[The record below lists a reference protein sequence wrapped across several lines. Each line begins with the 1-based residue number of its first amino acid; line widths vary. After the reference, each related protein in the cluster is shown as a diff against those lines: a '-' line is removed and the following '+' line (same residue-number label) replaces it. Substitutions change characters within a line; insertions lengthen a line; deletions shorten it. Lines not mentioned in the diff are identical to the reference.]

1 MKPISFSVI
10 GRFVGI
16 AGKKIHRWYKEVLSG
31 FYTEETQAELHKFD
45 TIDPKIID
53 KETGEI
59 KTVAVPI
66 LKPENF
72 GEDMAIDDKNIGG
85 DGYTIIS
92 NKVTGKI
99 ATMFQTVK
107 ANIIEQV
114 LSKVSVS
121 YLMAVKTI
129 SKDLAE
135 GYDFLARTVF
145 MNAMRIADKFHVL
158 KLGFEALQDIRI
170 RYRQE
175 ALTEER
181 ERIRT
186 HKAVEREKKEL
197 ARQSRKI
204 YKTKKPPPAKKYS
217 NGDTKKELLARSRYL
232 LFKFPKEW
240 TEVQQERADILFREY
255 PEIKIAHRLITQ
267 FRLFYKT
274 KVGEKDEA
282 KEKLKIWHE
291 AISKRDIEE
300 LNNFSF
306 TVKKHEGEILNY
318 FEEGHTNAYAESL
331 NSQIQQFVNANSGT
345 KDRDFFHF
353 RLRLY
358 FS

>member
-16 AGKKIHRWYKEVLSG
+16 AGNKINRWYKEVLSG
-31 FYTEETQAELHKFD
+31 FVTEEVQAELHQFD
-45 TIDPKIID
+45 TVDPKITD
-53 KETGEI
+53 KETGEM

-85 DGYTIIS
+85 DGYTVIS

-99 ATMFQTVK
+99 AAMLQTVK
-107 ANIIEQV
+107 SNIIEQV
-114 LSKVSVS
+114 LSKVPVS
-121 YLMAVKTI
+121 CLMAVKTI
-129 SKDLAE
+129 SKDLAG
-135 GYDFLARTVF
+135 GYDWIARNCF
-145 MNAMRIADKFHVL
+145 MNAQRIADKFHVL

-175 ALTEER
+175 ALTVER
-181 ERIRT
+181 ERIQA
-186 HKAVEREKKEL
+186 HKATEREKREL
-197 ARQSRKI
+197 AKQNGKS
-204 YKTKKPPPAKKYS
+204 YKMEKAPPAKKYS
-217 NGDTKKELLARSRYL
+217 NNDTKKELLARSRYL

-240 TEVQQERADILFREY
+240 TEVQQERASILFREY
-255 PEIKIAHRLITQ
+255 PEIKIAHDLITE
-267 FRLFYKT
+267 FRLFYKA
-274 KVGEKDEA
+274 KVGEKDKA
-282 KEKLKIWHE
+282 KEKLKSWYKT
-291 AISKRDIEE
+291 ISKRDIEE

-306 TVKKHEGEILNY
+306 TIKKHESEILNY
-318 FEEGHTNAYAESL
+318 FEDGHTNAYAESL
-331 NSQIQQFVNANSGT
+331 NSQIQQFVNTNSGT

-353 RLRLY
+353 RIKLY